1 MPEPRCPECDG
12 PQTFKAG
19 GFPDPKRPCERCWR
33 AWRWLIEGQD
43 EELVA
48 GWDQVRDMI
57 RQRVGDPIAL
67 HGLRVVAW
75 QNQVLSLAGFERD
88 RRWFARRYLDV
99 TKAVVGTDKDVVLYG
114 PRPGATIARRIQR
127 DKEK

>member
-1 MPEPRCPECDG
+1 
-12 PQTFKAG
+12 
-19 GFPDPKRPCERCWR
+19 
-33 AWRWLIEGQD
+33 
-43 EELVA
+43 
-48 GWDQVRDMI
+48 MI

-75 QNQVLSLAGFERD
+75 QNQGPLPGRVQ
-88 RRWFARRYLDV
+88 ARPALVRSPLLDV

-114 PRPGATIARRIQR
+114 PRRGATIARRIQR